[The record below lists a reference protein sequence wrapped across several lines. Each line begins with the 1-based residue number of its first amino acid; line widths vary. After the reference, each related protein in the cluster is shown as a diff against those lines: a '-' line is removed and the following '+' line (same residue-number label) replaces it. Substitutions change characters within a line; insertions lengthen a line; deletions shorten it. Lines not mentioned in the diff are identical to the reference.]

1 MRLKR
6 ITLSLGLVSFLL
18 IMAVFLWPRSYDV
31 AAIQERTGTQ
41 FWQLK
46 TGSRIAYY
54 TIPASGEIQNS
65 PIIYLHGG
73 PGGLIKD
80 EAITALKPL
89 TELGHT
95 LYFYDQ
101 IGSGHSARLEDISEY
116 SVQRHQ
122 ADLHAIIDEIG
133 AEKVILAAHSWGCL
147 LAINFLQ
154 DYPERVE
161 SMILDGPGPILPIR
175 HELAE
180 QIPPDSLQLIP
191 PEFSNRQAINK
202 CYNWR
207 ARLILKYA
215 HRFQSKL
222 ASDEEVDAFFTYLN
236 QELSKAT
243 FCKGSEAESFP
254 GGSGYYSHLMTIQ
267 SFDTVEDQRQLL
279 RELELPVLILRG
291 QCDNQAWGYTNEYL
305 ELFKNSRLEIIND
318 AGHALLISQ
327 AEKYRQHARSFLLQN
342 N

>member
-6 ITLSLGLVSFLL
+6 LFILLGFLTVL
-18 IMAVFLWPRSYDV
+18 IVFAVLLWPRSYDV
-31 AAIQERTGTQ
+31 APIHKRPGTQ
-41 FWQLK
+41 SWQLK
-46 TGSRIAYY
+46 TGSHIAYY
-54 TIPASGEIQNS
+54 TIPAKGKIPNS

-80 EAITALKPL
+80 EAIAALKPL
-89 TELGHT
+89 AELGHT

-122 ADLHAIIDEIG
+122 ADLLAIMDEIG
-133 AEKVILAAHSWGCL
+133 AEKIILVAHSWGCL
-147 LAINFLQ
+147 LAVNFLQ

-175 HELAE
+175 RELAE
-180 QIPPDSLQLIP
+180 QSPPDSLHLSP

-202 CYNWR
+202 CYHWR

-243 FCKGSEAESFP
+243 FCNGSEAESFP
-254 GGSGYYSHLMTIQ
+254 GGSGYYCHLMTIQ
-267 SFDTVEDQRQLL
+267 SFDTVEDKRSLL
-279 RELELPVLILRG
+279 KELDLPVLILRG
-291 QCDNQAWGYTNEYL
+291 QCDNQVWGYTNEYL

-318 AGHALLISQ
+318 AGHAILISQ
-327 AEKYRQHARSFLLQN
+327 AEKYQQQACSFLLQN